1 MKNFEVRMKT
11 LETSMQKALDTLSQG
26 IADNIGQMWDNQKE
40 LSAALSEMSES
51 TAKAIEEVRSAQ
63 R

>member
-1 MKNFEVRMKT
+1 MKT